1 MLPHKHKARSA
12 NLWVSFA
19 DLALNR
25 WLAYLPTVMPAY
37 QKRAA
42 FVFAARGVRPYFVK
56 VPVLSIC
63 VAVSTEVVQKCD
75 ASVCIVLSEPII
87 LYLWLFN

>member
-1 MLPHKHKARSA
+1 MPGLIGYLIQRDAFGKYASQ
-12 NLWVSFA
+12 
-19 DLALNR
+19 R
-25 WLAYLPTVMPAY
+25 WFLHTK
-37 QKRAA
+37 KRAA

-87 LYLWLFN
+87 LYL